1 MVATIFLCLFLQ
13 VSVSF
18 RADTIFTNQFLSGN
32 ETVISAV
39 GVFEL
44 GFFKAGL
51 RFAGLVDLGMASI
64 SIISLRWARISYN
77 EKSMPYCNCL
87 KGFVPKLESNW
98 NLEDYSGEC
107 QRKTKLMCGN
117 NISTNGLLV
126 LKQTTEDKSTGKNLY
141 VRLAA
146 SELRSSKENN
156 MIGIGV
162 VIGGVAGFA
171 VLIGL
176 IVLQLQSLN
185 QGEKQ
190 FHAEVST
197 IGTIQHIDLVQ
208 LRGFCSGGTKRLL
221 VYDYM
226 SNGSLDSHLFHKK
239 NLSFLKW
246 ETRYQIALGTTR
258 GLLYPRE
265 KCRDCIVRYDIKPNN
280 ILLDAEF
287 CPKVADFGMAATTK
301 RLQTQV

>member
-1 MVATIFLCLFLQ
+1 MGRVL
-13 VSVSF
+13 
-18 RADTIFTNQFLSGN
+18 DTTNI
-32 ETVISAV
+32 EISSACFC
-39 GVFEL
+39 GAF
-44 GFFKAGL
+44 G
-51 RFAGLVDLGMASI
+51 
-64 SIISLRWARISYN
+64 SYN

-87 KGFVPKLESNW
+87 KRFVPKLESNW

-107 QRKTKLMCGN
+107 QMKTKLMCGN

-162 VIGGVAGFA
+162 VVGGVAGFA

-176 IVLQLQSLN
+176 IVLIVT
-185 QGEKQ
+185 
-190 FHAEVST
+190 F
-197 IGTIQHIDLVQ
+197 
-208 LRGFCSGGTKRLL
+208 FTKELE
-221 VYDYM
+221 
-226 SNGSLDSHLFHKK
+226 
-239 NLSFLKW
+239 FLKW

-258 GLLYPRE
+258 GLLYLHE
-265 KCRDCIVRYDIKPNN
+265 KCRDCIVHYDIKPDN

-287 CPKVADFGMAATTK
+287 CPKVADFGMAKLVGRDFSWVLTTM
-301 RLQTQV
+301 RGTRGYLAPEWI

>member
-18 RADTIFTNQFLSGN
+18 IADTIFTNQFLSGN

-44 GFFKAGL
+44 GFFKPGL
-51 RFAGLVDLGMASI
+51 RFAGLVDLGMAS
-64 SIISLRWARISYN
+64 
-77 EKSMPYCNCL
+77 
-87 KGFVPKLESNW
+87 
-98 NLEDYSGEC
+98 
-107 QRKTKLMCGN
+107 
-117 NISTNGLLV
+117 LLV

-156 MIGIGV
+156 MIV
-162 VIGGVAGFA
+162 K
-171 VLIGL
+171 
-176 IVLQLQSLN
+176 QLQSLN

-208 LRGFCSGGTKRLL
+208 LRGFCSRGTKRLL

-246 ETRYQIALGTTR
+246 ETRYQITLGTIR
-258 GLLYPRE
+258 GLLYPHE
-265 KCRDCIVRYDIKPNN
+265 KCRDCIVRYDIKPDN

-287 CPKVADFGMAATTK
+287 CPKVADFGMAKLVGRDFSRVLTTMRGTRGYLAPEWISGAAIIAK
-301 RLQTQV
+301 ADVYNY